1 MNKVNNRLYFYE
13 NYFQS
18 LNNLLTLKNLPQST
32 IFSGQDGLGKKTFLL
47 HFFAFHL
54 LNSSE
59 KETYLKDFIIHDQ
72 GILKRLSNNEYPNFK
87 IVEKKEKNS
96 SIQIDQIR
104 ELINFCSYEASFTSP
119 RFILISNIEDL
130 NSNATNSLLKLLE
143 DPPKNTYFFLIRN
156 SHSKIYET
164 ILSRCH
170 KINIKMNKKI
180 SDELLTKLLRDF
192 SLTSSFTLGHFDTY
206 DTPGMIVNK
215 IIYIEE
221 NNLTDMSSVEI
232 VKFCYEDYKKNKD
245 LNALNYGNQIAK
257 KLFLEKFNT
266 NYSKY
271 KKLYTIFEKRSKEL
285 IDFNSNIDPTYEIV
299 KKLSQ

>member
-1 MNKVNNRLYFYE
+1 MNKVNNNLYFYE

-18 LNNLLTLKNLPQST
+18 LNNLLTSKNLPQSI
-32 IFSGQDGLGKKTFLL
+32 IFSGQAGLGKKTFLL

-54 LNSSE
+54 LDGSK
-59 KETYLKDFIIHDQ
+59 KEAYLKDFIIKDQ
-72 GILKRLSNNEYPNFK
+72 EILKKLLNNEYPNFK
-87 IVEKKEKNS
+87 IVEKKEKNT

-104 ELINFCSYEASFTSP
+104 ELINFCSYEASFSSP

-143 DPPKNTYFFLIRN
+143 EPPKNTFFFLIRN
-156 SHSKIYET
+156 SHAKIYET

-180 SDELLTKLLRDF
+180 SDELLAKLLSDF
-192 SLTSSFTLGHFDTY
+192 NLSSSATLDHFDAY
-206 DTPGMIVNK
+206 DTAGMIIKK
-215 IIYIEE
+215 IIYIQE
-221 NNLTDMSSVEI
+221 NNLVDMSSEEV
-232 VKFCYEDYKKNKD
+232 VRFCYEDYKKNKD

-257 KLFLEKFNT
+257 KLFLDNYNN

-271 KKLYTIFEKRSKEL
+271 KKLYSLFEKRSKEL
-285 IDFNSNIDPTYEIV
+285 KDFNSSIDQTYEIV
-299 KKLSQ
+299 KRLS

>member
-18 LNNLLTLKNLPQST
+18 LNNLLTFKNLPQSI
-32 IFSGQDGLGKKTFLL
+32 IFSGQAGLGKKTFLL

-59 KETYLKDFIIHDQ
+59 KETYLKDFTIHDRE
-72 GILKRLSNNEYPNFK
+72 ILKRLSNNEYVNFK

-104 ELINFCSYEASFTSP
+104 ELINFCSYEASFWSP
-119 RFILISNIEDL
+119 RFILILNIEDL

-143 DPPKNTYFFLIRN
+143 EPPKNTYFFLIRN
-156 SHSKIYET
+156 SHAKIYET

-180 SDELLTKLLRDF
+180 SDELLTKLLSDF
-192 SLTSSFTLGHFDTY
+192 NLSSSGTLDHFDAY
-206 DTPGMIVNK
+206 DTPGMIIKK

-221 NNLTDMSSVEI
+221 NNLIDMSSAEI
-232 VKFCYEDYKKNKD
+232 VKFCYEDYKKNKY
-245 LNALNYGNQIAK
+245 LNALNFGNQIAK
-257 KLFLEKFNT
+257 KLFLDNYNN

-271 KKLYTIFEKRSKEL
+271 KKLYSLFEKRSKEL
-285 IDFNSNIDPTYEIV
+285 KDFNSSVDQTYEIV
-299 KKLSQ
+299 KRLS

>member
-18 LNNLLTLKNLPQST
+18 LNNLLTFKNLPQSI
-32 IFSGQDGLGKKTFLL
+32 IFSGQAGLGKKTFLL

-59 KETYLKDFIIHDQ
+59 KETYLKDFTIHDRE
-72 GILKRLSNNEYPNFK
+72 ILKRLSNNEYVNFK

-104 ELINFCSYEASFTSP
+104 ELINFCSYEASFWSP
-119 RFILISNIEDL
+119 RFILILNIEDL

-143 DPPKNTYFFLIRN
+143 EPPKNTYFFLIRN
-156 SHSKIYET
+156 SHAKIYET

-180 SDELLTKLLRDF
+180 SDELLTKLLSDF
-192 SLTSSFTLGHFDTY
+192 NLSSSGTLDHFDAY
-206 DTPGMIVNK
+206 DTPGMIIKK

-221 NNLTDMSSVEI
+221 NNLIDMSSAEI

-245 LNALNYGNQIAK
+245 LNALNFGNQIAK
-257 KLFLEKFNT
+257 KLFLDNYNN

-271 KKLYTIFEKRSKEL
+271 KKLYSLFEKRSKEL
-285 IDFNSNIDPTYEIV
+285 KDFNSSIDQTYEIV
-299 KKLSQ
+299 KRLS

>member
-1 MNKVNNRLYFYE
+1 MNKVNNNLYFYE

-18 LNNLLTLKNLPQST
+18 LNNLLNFKNLPQSI
-32 IFSGQDGLGKKTFLL
+32 IFSGQGGLGKKTFLL

-54 LNSSE
+54 LDGSK
-59 KETYLKDFIIHDQ
+59 KEAYLKDFIIKDQ
-72 GILKRLSNNEYPNFK
+72 EILKKLLNNEFANFR

-104 ELINFCSYEASFTSP
+104 ELIIFCSYEASFSSP

-143 DPPKNTYFFLIRN
+143 EPPKNTYFFLIKN
-156 SHSKIYET
+156 SHAKIYET

-170 KINIKMNKKI
+170 KVNIKMNKKI
-180 SDELLTKLLRDF
+180 SGDLLTKLLSDF
-192 SLTSSFTLGHFDTY
+192 DLSPSVSPDHFDAY
-206 DTPGMIVNK
+206 DTPGMIIKK

-221 NNLTDMSSVEI
+221 NNLTDMTSVEI
-232 VKFCYEDYKKNKD
+232 IKFCYEDYKKNKN
-245 LNALNYGNQIAK
+245 LNALNYGNQITK
-257 KLFLEKFNT
+257 KLFLAKYNI

-271 KKLYTIFEKRSKEL
+271 RKLHSLFEKRSKEL
-285 IDFNSNIDPTYEIV
+285 KFFNSSIDPTYEIV
-299 KKLSQ
+299 KRLS

>member
-1 MNKVNNRLYFYE
+1 MNKVNNNLYFYE

-18 LNNLLTLKNLPQST
+18 LNNLLDLKNLPQSI
-32 IFSGQDGLGKKTFLL
+32 IFSGQSGLGKKTFLL

-54 LNSSE
+54 LNSTE
-59 KETYLKDFIIHDQ
+59 KKAYLKDFIIEDQ
-72 GILKRLSNNEYPNFK
+72 EILKKILNNEFANFR

-104 ELINFCSYEASFTSP
+104 ELTIFCSYEASFSSP

-130 NSNATNSLLKLLE
+130 NSSATNSLLKLLE
-143 DPPKNTYFFLIRN
+143 EPPKNTYFFLIRN
-156 SHSKIYET
+156 FHAKIYET

-170 KINIKMNKKI
+170 KVNIKMNKKI
-180 SDELLTKLLRDF
+180 SDELLTKLLSDF
-192 SLTSSFTLGHFDTY
+192 NLSSFYRLDHFDAY
-206 DTPGMIVNK
+206 DTPGMIVKK

-221 NNLTDMSSVEI
+221 NNLTDLTSVEV
-232 VKFCYEDYKKNKD
+232 VKFCYEDYKKNKN

-257 KLFLEKFNT
+257 KLFLTKYIN

-271 KKLYTIFEKRSKEL
+271 RKLYSLFEKRSKEL
-285 IDFNSNIDPTYEIV
+285 KFFNSSIDSTYEIV
-299 KKLSQ
+299 KRLS

>member
-1 MNKVNNRLYFYE
+1 MNKVNNKLYFYE

-18 LNNLLTLKNLPQST
+18 LNNLLTFKNLPQSI
-32 IFSGQDGLGKKTFLL
+32 IFSGQGGLGKKTFLL
-47 HFFAFHL
+47 HFFAFYL
-54 LNSSE
+54 LNSLE
-59 KETYLKDFIIHDQ
+59 KKTYLKDFIINDQ
-72 GILKRLSNNEYPNFK
+72 EILKKLLNNEYANFK

-104 ELINFCSYEASFTSP
+104 ELINFCSYKASFSTP

-130 NSNATNSLLKLLE
+130 NSSATNSLLKLLE
-143 DPPKNTYFFLIRN
+143 DPPKNTYFFLIRD
-156 SHSKIYET
+156 SHAKIYET

-170 KINIKMNKKI
+170 KVNIKMNKKI

-192 SLTSSFTLGHFDTY
+192 TLTSSITLRLFDAY

-221 NNLTDMSSVEI
+221 NNLTDMSSAEI

-245 LNALNYGNQIAK
+245 LKALNYGNQIVK
-257 KLFLEKFNT
+257 KLFLEKFNY

-271 KKLYTIFEKRSKEL
+271 KKLYTLFGKRSKEL
-285 IDFNSNIDPTYEIV
+285 IDFNSSIDPAYEIV
-299 KKLSQ
+299 KRLS

>member
-1 MNKVNNRLYFYE
+1 MNKVNNNLYFYE
-13 NYFQS
+13 NYFKS
-18 LNNLLTLKNLPQST
+18 LNNLLTSKNLPQSI
-32 IFSGQDGLGKKTFLL
+32 IFSGQGGLGKKTFLL

-59 KETYLKDFIIHDQ
+59 KETYLKNFIIHDRE
-72 GILKRLSNNEYPNFK
+72 ILKRLSNNEYVNFK

-104 ELINFCSYEASFTSP
+104 ELINFCSYEASFSLP

-143 DPPKNTYFFLIRN
+143 DPPNNTYFFLIRN
-156 SHSKIYET
+156 SHAKIYET

-170 KINIKMNKKI
+170 KVNIKMNKKI

-192 SLTSSFTLGHFDTY
+192 SLTSSFTLSHFDTY

-221 NNLTDMSSVEI
+221 NNLANMSSVEI

-245 LNALNYGNQIAK
+245 LNALNYGNQIVK
-257 KLFLEKFNT
+257 KLFLEKFNS
-266 NYSKY
+266 NYLKY
-271 KKLYTIFEKRSKEL
+271 KKLYTLFEKRSREL
-285 IDFNSNIDPTYEIV
+285 KDFNSNIDPTYEIV
-299 KKLSQ
+299 KRLG

>member
-1 MNKVNNRLYFYE
+1 MNKVNNKLYFYE

-18 LNNLLTLKNLPQST
+18 LNNLLTFKNLPQSI
-32 IFSGQDGLGKKTFLL
+32 IFSGQGGLGKKTFLL

-54 LNSSE
+54 LNSFE
-59 KETYLKDFIIHDQ
+59 KKTYLKDFIINDQ
-72 GILKRLSNNEYPNFK
+72 EILKRLRNNEYANFK

-104 ELINFCSYEASFTSP
+104 ELINFCSYKASLSSP

-130 NSNATNSLLKLLE
+130 NSSATNSLLKLLE
-143 DPPKNTYFFLIRN
+143 DPPKNTYFFLIRD
-156 SHSKIYET
+156 SHAKIYET

-170 KINIKMNKKI
+170 KVNIKMNKKI

-192 SLTSSFTLGHFDTY
+192 TLTSSITVRHFDAY

-245 LNALNYGNQIAK
+245 LNALNFGNQIVK
-257 KLFLEKFNT
+257 KIFLEKFNN

-271 KKLYTIFEKRSKEL
+271 KKLYTLFEKRSEEL
-285 IDFNSNIDPTYEIV
+285 IDFNSNIDTTYEIV
-299 KKLSQ
+299 KKLS

>member
-1 MNKVNNRLYFYE
+1 MNKVNNELYFYE

-18 LNNLLTLKNLPQST
+18 LNNLLTFKNLPQST
-32 IFSGQDGLGKKTFLL
+32 IFSGQAGLGKKTFLL

-170 KINIKMNKKI
+170 KVNIKMNKKI

-192 SLTSSFTLGHFDTY
+192 SLTSSFALGHFDNY

-221 NNLTDMSSVEI
+221 NNLTDMNSVEI

-245 LNALNYGNQIAK
+245 LNALNYGNQIVK

-299 KKLSQ
+299 KKLS

>member
-1 MNKVNNRLYFYE
+1 MNKVNNNLYFYE
-13 NYFQS
+13 NYFRS
-18 LNNLLTLKNLPQST
+18 LNNLLTFKNLPQSI
-32 IFSGQDGLGKKTFLL
+32 IFSGQGGLGKKTFLL

-59 KETYLKDFIIHDQ
+59 KETYLKDFTIHDRE
-72 GILKRLSNNEYPNFK
+72 ILKRLSNNEYVNFK

-104 ELINFCSYEASFTSP
+104 ELINFCSYEASFWSP
-119 RFILISNIEDL
+119 RFILILNIEDL

-143 DPPKNTYFFLIRN
+143 EPPKNTYFFLIRN
-156 SHSKIYET
+156 SHAKIYET

-180 SDELLTKLLRDF
+180 SDELLTKLLSDF
-192 SLTSSFTLGHFDTY
+192 NLSSSGTLDHFDAY
-206 DTPGMIVNK
+206 DTPGMIIKK

-221 NNLTDMSSVEI
+221 NNLIDMSSAEI

-245 LNALNYGNQIAK
+245 LNALNFGNQIAK
-257 KLFLEKFNT
+257 KLFLDNYNN

-271 KKLYTIFEKRSKEL
+271 KKLYSLFEKRSKEL
-285 IDFNSNIDPTYEIV
+285 KDFNSSIDQTYEIV
-299 KKLSQ
+299 KRLS

>member
-104 ELINFCSYEASFTSP
+104 ELINFCSYEASFKSP

-170 KINIKMNKKI
+170 KVNIKMNKKI

-299 KKLSQ
+299 KKLS

>member
-1 MNKVNNRLYFYE
+1 MNKVNNGLYFYE

-18 LNNLLTLKNLPQST
+18 LNNLLTFKNLPQST
-32 IFSGQDGLGKKTFLL
+32 IFSGQAGLGKKTFLL

-170 KINIKMNKKI
+170 KVNIKMNKKI

-299 KKLSQ
+299 KKLS

>member
-1 MNKVNNRLYFYE
+1 MNKVNNKLYFYE

-18 LNNLLTLKNLPQST
+18 LNNLFTFKNLPQSI
-32 IFSGQDGLGKKTFLL
+32 IFSGQGGLGKKTFLL

-54 LNSSE
+54 LKSSE
-59 KETYLKDFIIHDQ
+59 KETYLKDFIIKDQ
-72 GILKRLSNNEYPNFK
+72 EILKKILNNEFANFR

-104 ELINFCSYEASFTSP
+104 ELAIFCSYESSFSSQ

-130 NSNATNSLLKLLE
+130 NSSATNSLLKLLE
-143 DPPKNTYFFLIRN
+143 EPPKNTYFFLIRN
-156 SHSKIYET
+156 SHAKIYET

-170 KINIKMNKKI
+170 KVNIKMNKKI
-180 SDELLTKLLRDF
+180 SDELLTKLLSDF
-192 SLTSSFTLGHFDTY
+192 NLSSFYSLDHLDAY
-206 DTPGMIVNK
+206 DTPGMIVKK

-221 NNLTDMSSVEI
+221 NNLTDLTSVEV
-232 VKFCYEDYKKNKD
+232 VKFCYEDYKKNKN

-257 KLFLEKFNT
+257 KLFLTKYIN

-271 KKLYTIFEKRSKEL
+271 RKLYSLFEKRSKEL
-285 IDFNSNIDPTYEIV
+285 KFFNSSIDSTYEIV
-299 KKLSQ
+299 KRLS